1 MKPIDRTDPVEGNP
15 DPACQAAPDLRKVLI
30 LGGYGVFG
38 GRLARLLLQ
47 DGIEVIVAGRDAG
60 KAAAFTKQYGG
71 NPLFIGIGKDLSPI
85 AEAAPALVVDAAGP
99 FQAYRGDPYRVARF
113 CIERKINYLDFSD
126 DATFTAG
133 ISALNGAAI
142 EAGCF
147 VLSGVSTLP
156 AMSGSAVRALSEG
169 LSSIELIETA
179 LVPGNRAPRGR
190 SVIRSILAQAGE
202 PLAMWRGGAW
212 RHYRGWADAKRVT
225 AGPGIV
231 RWASLIGAPDLTLFP
246 QAFSARSVVFRA
258 GLELGIMHWG
268 LALLASL
275 RAARLL
281 PRLTLFAGPILW
293 ASLLLKPL
301 GTDRGGMT
309 VDVTGLNAGKPVRRR
324 WQVIATGGDGPFIPA
339 VPARAIVR
347 KLGAISPGAK
357 ACLSDLTLK
366 EIEDATRGLSVEFA
380 TSEEDAPTLFERALG
395 SDWQALPASIKRLH
409 SVRDV
414 ESFSGRAEVTRGR
427 GPLARLAAWLFN
439 FPAAGEDI
447 AVTVTKECRGEGEIW
462 ERDFSGRKFRSHW
475 SLSRRALCVKERFRP
490 FTIELELAADAG
502 GIRYSVRRGWLAGIP
517 LPGGLLPRSEIREYE
532 EGGAFRFD
540 VALYA
545 PLAGGL
551 IVRYQGQLAPESD
564 PENWPDCAAE

>member
-1 MKPIDRTDPVEGNP
+1 M
-15 DPACQAAPDLRKVLI
+15 KVLI

-60 KAAAFTKQYGG
+60 KAAAFTRQYGG
-71 NPLFIGIGKDLSPI
+71 SPLVLTSPRTSRPSRRQHPRWWWTPPGRSKPI
-85 AEAAPALVVDAAGP
+85 AAILIAWPGSASAH
-99 FQAYRGDPYRVARF
+99 
-113 CIERKINYLDFSD
+113 KINYLDFSD

-133 ISALNGAAI
+133 IATLNEAAI

-147 VLSGVSTLP
+147 ALSGVSSVP
-156 AMSGSAVRALSEG
+156 AISASAVRALSEG

-190 SVIRSILAQAGE
+190 SVIRSILAQAGQ
-202 PLAMWRGGAW
+202 PLTIWRGGAW

-225 AGPGIV
+225 FGPGLK

-246 QAFSARSVVFRA
+246 QAFGARSVVFRA

-268 LALLASL
+268 LALLAGM

-293 ASLLLKPL
+293 ASLLLKPF

-309 VDVTGLNAGKPVRRR
+309 VDVTGLNAGKAVRRR

-347 KLGAISPGAK
+347 KLGAISPGAR

-395 SDWQALPASIKRLH
+395 SDWHALPASIQRLH
-409 SVRDV
+409 SVRDL
-414 ESFSGRAEVTRGR
+414 ESFSGRAKVTRGM
-427 GPLARLAAWLFN
+427 GLLARLAAWLFN
-439 FPAAGEDI
+439 FPAAAEDI
-447 AVTVTKECRGEGEIW
+447 AVTVTKECRGEGQIW

-475 SLSRRALCVKERFRP
+475 SPSRARALREGAVPPVHDRIGARGGSGRHELHRAPWLVRGHPPPRPPAPKERNPRIRGRRCFPLRCRTLCSTCGRP
-490 FTIELELAADAG
+490 YRPLPRPARPG
-502 GIRYSVRRGWLAGIP
+502 QRSGKLAG
-517 LPGGLLPRSEIREYE
+517 LRSGMKKQRLALLNLH
-532 EGGAFRFD
+532 F
-540 VALYA
+540 
-545 PLAGGL
+545 
-551 IVRYQGQLAPESD
+551 
-564 PENWPDCAAE
+564 